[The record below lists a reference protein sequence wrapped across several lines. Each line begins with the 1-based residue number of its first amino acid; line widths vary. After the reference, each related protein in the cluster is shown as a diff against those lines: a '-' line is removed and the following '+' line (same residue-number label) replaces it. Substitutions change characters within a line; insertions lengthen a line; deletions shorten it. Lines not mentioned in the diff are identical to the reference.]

1 MRTVA
6 ERTASSAALRTVA
19 ERTASSA
26 ALRTVAERAASS
38 AALAAA
44 LRTVALVR
52 RAISV
57 VAALAASL
65 AAALRTVAERTAS
78 SAALAAALRTVALVR
93 RAISVVAAL
102 AAALTAALRTAALLS
117 KYLLKPAGD
126 EEILQAVLDAAE
138 QLRRELELKH
148 SQDALQEK
156 WRHNLPNLQNN
167 FFVNWLNGKF
177 VEWEVTRR
185 SQDVQ
190 LDLERD
196 AKYAVVAVD
205 MDPVP
210 EGETRFGQQDMPV
223 LQFALGGIAKETL
236 PDCWVCSDPGGPTAL
251 IFKAPADKED
261 GDVMLQ
267 INTDVA
273 RLLSTVKE
281 CLKLTASGGICR
293 TPGSRDEVPEL
304 YRQAVRALQNRI
316 VYGGNIA
323 IPFREETGN
332 KPLLPS
338 DPNME
343 KALEIALQT
352 GDCEKA
358 TEALEKLWAMSG
370 IMAAESA
377 DDVQENIMYF
387 GALLIRIM
395 QQQGWPFKELA
406 GDDFALFFNLQ
417 ALGRKEQ
424 IHALLVRVVQRAA
437 EYVHKQR
444 MSVSH
449 QIVKQLLGI
458 VEEEM
463 DQDISLHQVADRLY
477 VNSSYLSRLFK
488 QETGKSFSAYV
499 IERKMERA
507 KAALQAGAKISEAA
521 AMVGYHDGSY
531 FTRVFRKYWG
541 VTPGE
546 VRP

>member
-1 MRTVA
+1 MNLLIVEDEIRLCYSLVNNLPWEQHGIEIVGMAHNGLDALELIERKKPDLLLLDIQIPGVDGLTVA
-6 ERTASSAALRTVA
+6 KKVQEQGTMTKTIILSGHDNFTYAQKALEFGVY
-19 ERTASSA
+19 
-26 ALRTVAERAASS
+26 
-38 AALAAA
+38 
-44 LRTVALVR
+44 
-52 RAISV
+52 
-57 VAALAASL
+57 
-65 AAALRTVAERTAS
+65 
-78 SAALAAALRTVALVR
+78 
-93 RAISVVAAL
+93 
-102 AAALTAALRTAALLS
+102 

-126 EEILQAVLDAAE
+126 ADIMEAVLNAAE

-148 SQDALQEK
+148 SQDVLQEK

-177 VEWEVTRR
+177 VEWEITQR
-185 SQDVQ
+185 SLDVQ
-190 LDLERD
+190 LELERE
-196 AKYAVVAVD
+196 ARYAVVAVD

-210 EGETRFGQQDMPV
+210 EQETRFSSQDMPV
-223 LQFALGGIAKETL
+223 LQFALGGIAKEAM
-236 PDCWVCSDPGGPTAL
+236 PGFWVCSDPGGPTAL
-251 IFKAPADKED
+251 IFKAAFDKDADA
-261 GDVMLQ
+261 VMLQ
-267 INTDVA
+267 VNTDVA

-293 TPGSRDEVPEL
+293 TTGSREEVPEL

-323 IPFREETGN
+323 IPFREEPGN
-332 KPLLPS
+332 KPVLPA
-338 DPNME
+338 DANLE
-343 KALEIALQT
+343 KTLEIALQT
-352 GDCEKA
+352 GDEAKA
-358 TEALEKLWAMSG
+358 AETLEQLWAMSG
-370 IMAAESA
+370 IMTAESV
-377 DDVQENIMYF
+377 DDVQENVMFF

-395 QQQGWPFKELA
+395 QKQGWPFKELT
-406 GDDFALFFNLQ
+406 GDDFAHFLNPQ
-417 ALGRKEQ
+417 ALGHKEQ
-424 IHALLVRVVQRAA
+424 IHAMLIRVVRRAA
-437 EYVHKQR
+437 IYVQKQR

-463 DQDISLHQVADRLY
+463 DQEISLHQVADRLY

-507 KAALQAGAKISEAA
+507 KAALLDGAKISEAA
-521 AMVGYHDGSY
+521 SMVGYHDGSY

-541 VTPGE
+541 MTPGE

>member
-1 MRTVA
+1 MNLLIVEDEIRLCNSLANNMPWEQHGIEIVGMAHNGLDALDLIERKKPELLLLDISIPGADGLTVA
-6 ERTASSAALRTVA
+6 RKVHEQRLMTKIIILSGHDNFTYAQKALEFGV
-19 ERTASSA
+19 
-26 ALRTVAERAASS
+26 
-38 AALAAA
+38 
-44 LRTVALVR
+44 
-52 RAISV
+52 
-57 VAALAASL
+57 
-65 AAALRTVAERTAS
+65 
-78 SAALAAALRTVALVR
+78 
-93 RAISVVAAL
+93 
-102 AAALTAALRTAALLS
+102 S
-117 KYLLKPAGD
+117 KYLLKPAG
-126 EEILQAVLDAAE
+126 ETEIMEAVLHAAE

-148 SQDALQEK
+148 SQEALQEI

-167 FFVNWLNGKF
+167 FFIHWLNGKF

-190 LDLERD
+190 LELDREAR
-196 AKYAVVAVD
+196 YAVVAVD

-210 EGETRFGQQDMPV
+210 EEETRFTPRDLPV
-223 LQFALGGIAKETL
+223 LQFSLGSIAKEVL
-236 PDCWVCSDPGGPTAL
+236 PDYWVCSDPGGATAL
-251 IFKAPADKED
+251 IYKAPPDKD
-261 GDVMLQ
+261 ANAVMLQ
-267 INTDVA
+267 INTDVT
-273 RLLSTVKE
+273 RLLSNVKE
-281 CLKLTASGGICR
+281 CLKLTASAGICR
-293 TPGSRDEVPEL
+293 TTGSRDEVPEL

-323 IPFREETGN
+323 IPFREEPGH
-332 KPLLPS
+332 KPVLPT
-338 DPNME
+338 DPNLE
-343 KALEIALQT
+343 KSLEIALQT
-352 GDCEKA
+352 GDEAKA
-358 TEALEKLWAMSG
+358 EETLDQLWGMSG
-370 IMAAESA
+370 IVRAESM
-377 DDVQENIMYF
+377 DDVQENVMFF

-395 QQQGWPFKELA
+395 QKQGWPFKELA
-406 GDDFALFFNLQ
+406 GDDFAFFLNPQ
-417 ALGRKEQ
+417 SLGNKEQ
-424 IHALLVRVVQRAA
+424 IHAMLLRVVRRAA
-437 EYVHKQR
+437 AYVKKER

-463 DQDISLHQVADRLY
+463 DQEISLHQVADRLF

-507 KAALQAGAKISEAA
+507 KAALLDGAKIGEAA